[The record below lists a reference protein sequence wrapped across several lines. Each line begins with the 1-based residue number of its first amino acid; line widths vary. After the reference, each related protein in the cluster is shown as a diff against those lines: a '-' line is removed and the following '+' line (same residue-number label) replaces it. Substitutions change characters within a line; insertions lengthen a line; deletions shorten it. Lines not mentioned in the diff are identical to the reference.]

1 MANVKNQNTLYRF
14 VSLRNPELSK
24 KENQD
29 LRFVF
34 HPLKDTP
41 LSTSSTNFFKA
52 IKDKVETKTK
62 WQALQEFCVT
72 FESLTPPEQPP
83 FSSESQLRS
92 LNEDFYLVADWLAV
106 NKAKLD
112 ATSIYTKVNQVTNL
126 SNDDVLVIWD
136 NLFYQTIAQKS
147 FYIKENC
154 IQMLVLYN
162 LKEKIEGLTQA
173 NAIANAIKIIKQL
186 ADARVVLPTS
196 LFEESE
202 TIIEDTSAAK
212 LNETN
217 QKAVI
222 TKEILDAQDKI
233 IANFHIEDYQKLIKE
248 LEKIQKKYD
257 KEKNAAYAKAYKTH
271 QSVVSPIIASYQ
283 KEYNRL
289 KRELCKIPR
298 DANYDPD
305 DFCNQPDLEYP
316 VLPVF
321 EFTYPSITE
330 SKFLQDN
337 LSEAT
342 VNQLAT
348 LLDIA
353 ELDSVNDAIEVIKE
367 KIKEHQQEI
376 VSKTV
381 FSKKVM
387 VIGDVVV
394 SESFKRSSQ
403 STIPFVL
410 RFRQLPDDCVVITH
424 DYQAPNSNFV
434 IQSATYQSKKVD
446 GTIKTGT
453 IINTQNAFIAAMDN
467 IETHIG
473 SNGQRLVLDYK
484 IEVTFTNGLVYEY
497 TIPSLMVYYNNIDI
511 ITGVFTLKVAS
522 PGDSI
527 KIEPSFIPKGFGYR
541 QLGIADYRKVVSHV
555 CCYDAGEVAHIEN
568 IMAREFKEKTTEKV
582 YSKEI
587 TDSISSE
594 TEKESVSDTTS
605 TERFEMQTEIA
616 KLIQEDKQFGAYA
629 NLSATYGVVT
639 LDAGANYAT
648 NTSKEESN
656 RQAVNQAKE
665 LTQRAMERIVTRVRT
680 EKTVRV
686 TESFTDKNSHIFD
699 NRAGAE
705 HVSGVYRF
713 INAIYK
719 NQIYNYGKR
728 LMYEFMIPQPSTLHR
743 LGMKVSNADLNA
755 ILLDRPVDPRIAYP
769 TFESIDEGTYK
780 LLASKYGADVK
791 NYPVDNIH
799 IGKSFDYYSK
809 EADLGSAKSDS
820 IQIPDGYFSSMA
832 KFSATAMNSI
842 GAWDAKILVTI
853 GNKPLMTYPPTYPDI
868 SSNDEDRIYDMD
880 YISVNKFTNQI
891 PIAISITNFH
901 TCAITIN
908 ILCNLL
914 PETITNWKKETYQA
928 ILDGYNAQV
937 EAYNQ
942 QEAAAKA
949 KGVEMLDSNPLFY
962 RQTEQLILK
971 KNAISY
977 LIDNSVTSKR
987 KMGLPMYD
995 ENANFTNYQVTLDQD
1010 MDNYTSFVKFMEQA
1024 FDWNIMSYNFYP
1036 FYWGNA
1042 NDWDD
1047 LYQYD
1052 SNDPL
1057 FRSFM
1062 QAGMARVVVTVKPG
1076 FEEAVMHYMKFGQ
1089 IWNGGQMPVIGN
1101 PLYLSIVDEL
1111 KEQEYE
1117 VEETWET
1124 VVPTNLVALQR
1135 SGVALNIDGLPCGDD
1150 CKTSTQ
1156 FEKSIAK
1163 LEAPVVK
1170 TV

>member
-1 MANVKNQNTLYRF
+1 MANAKNQNTLYRF

-34 HPLKDTP
+34 HPLNDSL

-52 IKDKVETKTK
+52 IHDKVETMTK

-72 FESLTPPEQPP
+72 FESGTSTSQAA
-83 FSSESQLRS
+83 FTSESQLKS

-112 ATSIYTKVNQVTNL
+112 ATAIYTKVNQVTNL
-126 SNDDVLVIWD
+126 SNDDALVVWD

-154 IQMLVLYN
+154 IQMLVLFN
-162 LKEKIEGLTQA
+162 LKEKIVGLTQ
-173 NAIANAIKIIKQL
+173 ANAIKIIKQL

-196 LFEESE
+196 LFEENE
-202 TIIEDTSAAK
+202 TIIEDTSAAR
-212 LNETN
+212 LNLAN
-217 QKAVI
+217 QNAVI
-222 TKEILDAQDKI
+222 TKEVLDAQDKI
-233 IANFHIEDYQKLIKE
+233 IANFLIEDYQKLIKD
-248 LEKIQKKYD
+248 LEKVQKRYD
-257 KEKNAAYAKAYKTH
+257 KEKGIAYNKAYSDH
-271 QSVVSPIIASYQ
+271 QQKVSPLITAYQ
-283 KEYNRL
+283 KEYNKL

-298 DANYDPD
+298 DANYDPN

-321 EFTYPSITE
+321 TFEYPSIVD
-330 SKFLQDN
+330 SKILDKN
-337 LSEAT
+337 LPEDSMLLLSNLMDVSELENVSEAIE
-342 VNQLAT
+342 LA
-348 LLDIA
+348 
-353 ELDSVNDAIEVIKE
+353 KE
-367 KIKEHQQEI
+367 KIKEQQQEI

-387 VIGDVVV
+387 VIGDVVLPIKKV
-394 SESFKRSSQ
+394 ASRLNVISFRMCFKWTWSNRISPYMTFQ
-403 STIPFVL
+403 V
-410 RFRQLPDDCVVITH
+410 
-424 DYQAPNSNFV
+424 PNNEYT
-434 IQSATYQSKKVD
+434 IQSVNYQTKNVD
-446 GTIKTGT
+446 GTMNIGTTFNASTSGNTVSLINLGDYDIYVTG
-453 IINTQNAFIAAMDN
+453 NGNNA
-467 IETHIG
+467 
-473 SNGQRLVLDYK
+473 LLDYK
-484 IEVTFTNGLVYEY
+484 IEITFSNGLVFVFEK
-497 TIPSLMVYYNNIDI
+497 PSVSFYSCFNDVLTEQSKPD
-511 ITGVFTLKVAS
+511 TGTTEEIS
-522 PGDSI
+522 
-527 KIEPSFIPKGFGYR
+527 SFIPKGFGYR

-587 TDSISSE
+587 TDFSSSE
-594 TEKESVSDTTS
+594 TERESVSDTTS

-629 NLSATYGVVT
+629 NFTASWGAPGTSYQ

-680 EKTVRV
+680 EKTVKV

-699 NRAGAE
+699 NRAGTE

-755 ILLDRPVDPRIAYP
+755 ILLDRPIDPRIAYP
-769 TFESIDEGTYK
+769 TFESIDEGNYK
-780 LLASKYGADVK
+780 LLASKYGAEVSL
-791 NYPVDNIH
+791 YPEQYKI
-799 IGKSFDYYSK
+799 IGKSFAFCGSSTNEVSSENFYLEIPSNYYTKHVKVKVYAHWDVDNSQYHSFGITVGNIKLFK
-809 EADLGSAKSDS
+809 EEHRSSFEIEFDS
-820 IQIPDGYFSSMA
+820 ELDSTILID
-832 KFSATAMNSI
+832 KFSEKLPISYQSLNYLALNVS
-842 GAWDAKILVTI
+842 VTVK
-853 GNKPLMTYPPTYPDI
+853 NEL
-868 SSNDEDRIYDMD
+868 SSYGIE
-880 YISVNKFTNQI
+880 
-891 PIAISITNFH
+891 
-901 TCAITIN
+901 
-908 ILCNLL
+908 
-914 PETITNWKKETYQA
+914 NWKKETYQA

-977 LIDNSVTSKR
+977 LIDNSKDSKR

-995 ENANFTNYQVTLDQD
+995 ENANFTNYQVILNQD

-1036 FYWGNA
+1036 FYWGNDK
-1042 NDWDD
+1042 DWDD

-1124 VVPTNLVALQR
+1124 VVPTNLVALQS
-1135 SGVALNIDGLPCGDD
+1135 SGVALDEHGLPCGDD
-1150 CKTSTQ
+1150 CETDSK
-1156 FEKSIAK
+1156 FMKSVAK
-1163 LEAPVVK
+1163 LEATKPVSNPV
-1170 TV
+1170 